1 MGQMFYEMG
10 LISTKEYLDCS
21 ASDLVAQYVGQT
33 GPKTVSMLKR
43 GLGKVLFIDEAYRL
57 GEGHFAKEA
66 IDELVDS
73 LTKPQFLRKIV
84 VILAGYSED
93 MNKLLSINPGLSS
106 RFPEEIIFQNMKPTE
121 CLTLLQSQLKM
132 AGIEFV
138 LEDRNS
144 GSYSDIVDWFKKLS
158 SLPAWGNGR
167 DVQTLSKA
175 IIGTAFER
183 AESAAT
189 KLTVS
194 DNDVLAALEKMYN
207 EQKARFETEP
217 KPSVAKMASS
227 GTTPQ
232 LFDLATNLFSN
243 RATATSKSSATATA
257 APAPALAE
265 DNPKQEQQSNVEP
278 QEAQRDTGVSDEIW
292 AQLHADMRAN
302 KLAEQQSQN
311 AIAHLQQEIES
322 AVRDEGA
329 SGQEVNAL
337 EEAARANPS
346 SGGDDDEMNE
356 RKRRHEEARLR
367 GVMASRARQE
377 AEEKLRRARE
387 EEDKKRK
394 EETKAQKKL
403 RDMGVCCAGFRWIKQ
418 STGYRCQGGSHF
430 VSNAQ
435 LGV

>member
-1 MGQMFYEMG
+1 MGQVFYEMG
-10 LISTKEYLDCS
+10 LLSTKEYLDCS
-21 ASDLVAQYVGQT
+21 ASDLIAQYVGQT

-73 LTKPQFLRKIV
+73 LTKPQFLRKTV

-106 RFPEEIIFQNMKPTE
+106 RFSEEVVFQNMTSEE
-121 CLTLLQSQLKM
+121 CLTLLQCQLKM

-138 LEDRNS
+138 LEDRRS
-144 GSYSDIVDWFKKLS
+144 RSYNDIVDRFSKLS
-158 SLPAWGNGR
+158 GLPAWGNGR

-194 DNDVLAALEKMYN
+194 NKDVLAALEKMYH
-207 EQKARFETEP
+207 EQRARFQTET
-217 KPSVAKMASS
+217 KPSVAKMASN
-227 GTTPQ
+227 GTMPP
-232 LFDLATNLFSN
+232 LFDLATNLFPD
-243 RATATSKSSATATA
+243 RIAATSKSSAAATV
-257 APAPALAE
+257 APAPALAD
-265 DNPKQEQQSNVEP
+265 DNPRQEQQSDVAT
-278 QEAQRDTGVSDEIW
+278 QQTQRDTGVSDEIW

-302 KLAEQQSQN
+302 ELTEKQSQN
-311 AIAHLQQEIES
+311 AIADLQQQVES
-322 AVRDEGA
+322 AVTNEGA
-329 SGQEVNAL
+329 SSQELTAL
-337 EEAARANPS
+337 EEAAKANPS
-346 SGGDDDEMNE
+346 TGDDDEMNE

-367 GVMASRARQE
+367 GLMACRARQE
-377 AEEKLRRARE
+377 AEEKLRKARE
-387 EEDKKRK
+387 AEREKRK
-394 EETKAQKKL
+394 EEAKTQKKL
-403 RDMGVCCAGFRWIKQ
+403 RDMGVCPVGFRWIKQ
-418 STGYRCQGGSHF
+418 SAGYRCQGGSHF